1 MVLDDLADYIS
12 SGGVATTTYRG
23 WMPEKPDEA
32 IQLVETGGMAPVP
45 QMSGTTG
52 VVVEERPSVQV
63 VRRSPSYQRA
73 RVEMNVI
80 FGLLQGLGGRTI
92 NGTDYKW
99 VEAIQSPFVLGQDES
114 GRTLMACNF
123 RVFKALSTSTST

>member
-1 MVLDDLADYIS
+1 
-12 SGGVATTTYRG
+12 
-23 WMPEKPDEA
+23 MPEKPDEA

-45 QMSGTTG
+45 QMSSATG

-63 VRRSPSYQRA
+63 IRRSPSYQRA
-73 RVEMNVI
+73 RVEMGVI

-92 NGTDYKW
+92 NGTAYKW
-99 VEAIQSPFVLGQDES
+99 VEAMQSPFALGQDES
-114 GRTLMACNF
+114 GRTLIACNF